1 MYLFF
6 VYLIDSLMLLFP
18 PICFSLI
25 ACWLFV
31 DNFLLAK
38 DARAIRKYYSEIS
51 PDIRMEFYV
60 EDRKEEVE
68 IPIGIGFFWPDAA
81 V

>member
-1 MYLFF
+1 MITS
-6 VYLIDSLMLLFP
+6 VNGNRETKEIRN
-18 PICFSLI
+18 
-25 ACWLFV
+25 FV